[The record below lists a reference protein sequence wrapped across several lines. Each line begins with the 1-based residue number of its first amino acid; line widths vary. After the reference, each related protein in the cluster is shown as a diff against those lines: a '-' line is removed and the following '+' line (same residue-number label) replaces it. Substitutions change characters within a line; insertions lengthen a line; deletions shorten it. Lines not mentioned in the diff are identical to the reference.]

1 MIPSRH
7 RRIALLSRPLLFL
20 SALFLSGCSTVQYRL
35 FHPADSIANVEW
47 HYTIIDVAVMTV
59 ITLPITFM
67 IALFLWRY
75 RKSRNAAYDPS
86 WSHSLGL
93 EVLMWGV
100 PFLVVVVLGYY
111 SFQSALQVN
120 PYAPTVLAKAAEAE
134 APLQVD
140 VVTTDWQWLFIYP
153 QQGIATVDDLVVPQ
167 GRVVKLRLT
176 SASVVNDFFI
186 PQVAPM
192 IDVMPGMRTKDAFQ
206 VNRAGNYEGFSAD
219 FSGEGFSW
227 MQFST
232 RVVKPA
238 DFDAWV
244 AQTKASP
251 NKLDYAQFRQLA
263 RPTVNVGAKPAYFSG
278 VDADLFDRVYNAAMQ
293 GVVYAV
299 PAEDLP
305 IPGPAKAAAA
315 QGGSAHS

>member
-1 MIPSRH
+1 MIPSRY
-7 RRIALLSRPLLFL
+7 RRLALFSRPLLPL

-47 HYTIIDVAVMTV
+47 HYTIIDVAVMLL
-59 ITLPITFM
+59 IILPITFM

-75 RKSRNAAYDPS
+75 RKSRNAAYAPD

-93 EVLMWGV
+93 ELLMWGV
-100 PFLVVVVLGYY
+100 PLIIVAVLGYY
-111 SFQSALQVN
+111 SYLSTMMVN
-120 PYAPTVLAKAAEAE
+120 PYAPTVLAKAAAAD

-167 GRVVKLRLT
+167 GRVVELRLT
-176 SASVVNDFFI
+176 SDSVVNDFFI

-206 VNRAGNYEGFSAD
+206 VNRVGNYEGYSAD

-232 RVVKPA
+232 RIVSPS
-238 DFDAWV
+238 DFTAWV
-244 AQTKASP
+244 TRTQASP
-251 NKLDYAQFRQLA
+251 NRLDYAQFRQLA
-263 RPTVNVGAKPAYFSG
+263 RPTVNVGAKPEYFSG
-278 VDADLFDRVYNAAMQ
+278 VDANLFDQVYHAALQ
-293 GVVYAV
+293 GVVYPV
-299 PAEDLP
+299 PPELP
-305 IPGPAKAAAA
+305 APAPAKTAVAEA
-315 QGGSAHS
+315 GSARS

>member
-1 MIPSRH
+1 MISSR
-7 RRIALLSRPLLFL
+7 RRSVALFSRPFLFL

-47 HYTIIDVAVMTV
+47 HYTIVDVAVMLL
-59 ITLPITFM
+59 IILPITFM

-75 RKSRNAAYDPS
+75 RKSRNAAYDPN
-86 WSHSLGL
+86 WSHSLSL
-93 EVLMWGV
+93 ELLMWGV
-100 PFLVVVVLGYY
+100 PLIIVVVLGYY
-111 SFQSALQVN
+111 SYQSAMLVN
-120 PYAPTVLAKAAEAE
+120 PYKPSVLAKSAAAD

-153 QQGIATVDDLVVPQ
+153 QQGIATIDDLVVPQ
-167 GRVVKLRLT
+167 GRVVDLRLT

-192 IDVMPGMRTKDAFQ
+192 IDVMPGMRTKDAFA
-206 VNRAGNYEGFSAD
+206 VNRVGNYEGYSAD

-232 RVVKPA
+232 RIVAPS
-238 DFDAWV
+238 DFASWV
-244 AQTKASP
+244 SQTQASP
-251 NKLDYAQFRQLA
+251 HKLDYAQFRQLA

-278 VDADLFDRVYNAAMQ
+278 VDPDLFEEVYHAALQ
-293 GVVYAV
+293 GVVYPV
-299 PAEDLP
+299 PAELP
-305 IPGPAKAAAA
+305 IPVPAKAAATQA
-315 QGGSAHS
+315 GPARS

>member
-1 MIPSRH
+1 MIPSRY
-7 RRIALLSRPLLFL
+7 RRIALLSRPLLAV
-20 SALFLSGCSTVQYRL
+20 SALLLSGCSTVQYRL
-35 FHPADSIANVEW
+35 FHPVDSIANVEW
-47 HYTIIDVAVMTV
+47 HYTIVDVAVMLL
-59 ITLPITFM
+59 IILPITFM

-75 RKSRNAAYDPS
+75 RKSRNAAYAPN

-93 EVLMWGV
+93 ELLMWGV
-100 PFLVVVVLGYY
+100 PLIVVAILGYY
-111 SFQSALQVN
+111 SYESAMLVN
-120 PYAPTVLAKAAEAE
+120 PYAPTVLAKSADAE

-153 QQGIATVDDLVVPQ
+153 QQGIATIDDLVVPQ
-167 GRVVKLRLT
+167 GRVVELRLT

-206 VNRAGNYEGFSAD
+206 VNRVGNYEGYSAD

-232 RVVKPA
+232 RIVAPS
-238 DFDAWV
+238 DFNAWV
-244 AQTKASP
+244 GQTQASP
-251 NKLDYAQFRQLA
+251 NKLGYAQFRLLA

-278 VDADLFDRVYNAAMQ
+278 VDSDLFDQVYNAAQ
-293 GVVYAV
+293 KGVVYPV
-299 PAEDLP
+299 PADLP
-305 IPGPAKAAAA
+305 IPVPVKTAGTQAGPAR
-315 QGGSAHS
+315 S

>member
-1 MIPSRH
+1 
-7 RRIALLSRPLLFL
+7 LFSRPLLPL

-47 HYTIIDVAVMTV
+47 HYTIIDVAVMLL
-59 ITLPITFM
+59 IILPITFM

-75 RKSRNAAYDPS
+75 RKSRNAAYDPN
-86 WSHSLGL
+86 WSHSLSL
-93 EVLMWGV
+93 ELLMWGV
-100 PFLVVVVLGYY
+100 PLIIVVVLGYY
-111 SFQSALQVN
+111 SYQSAMLVN
-120 PYAPTVLAKAAEAE
+120 PYRPTVLAKSAAAD

-153 QQGIATVDDLVVPQ
+153 QQGIATIDDLVVPQ
-167 GRVVKLRLT
+167 GRVVDLRLT

-192 IDVMPGMRTKDAFQ
+192 IDVMPGMRTKDAFA
-206 VNRAGNYEGFSAD
+206 VNRVGNYEGYSAD

-232 RVVKPA
+232 RIVAPS
-238 DFDAWV
+238 DFAAWV
-244 AQTKASP
+244 SQTQASP
-251 NKLDYAQFRQLA
+251 HKLDYAQFRQLA

-278 VDADLFDRVYNAAMQ
+278 VDPDLFEEVYHAALQ
-293 GVVYAV
+293 GVVYPV
-299 PAEDLP
+299 PAELP
-305 IPGPAKAAAA
+305 IPVPAKTAATQAGPAR
-315 QGGSAHS
+315 S